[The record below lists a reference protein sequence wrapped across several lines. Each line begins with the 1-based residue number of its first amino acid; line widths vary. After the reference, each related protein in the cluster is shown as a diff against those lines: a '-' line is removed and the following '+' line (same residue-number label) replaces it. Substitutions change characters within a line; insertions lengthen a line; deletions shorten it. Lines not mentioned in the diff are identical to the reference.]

1 MSVVANVAINVDS
14 RGAVGQLKAV
24 QTQAQLTER
33 AFGGLQQA
41 IGALGVGFALSK
53 VISDVKEL
61 DTNLRRL
68 TTVGVDVV
76 KINPALS
83 SLSKELGGVAS
94 KAELAA
100 ASYQAASAGFS
111 DTAGN
116 INILRAATKAATG
129 GLADTS
135 AVTEVLVKTLNAYGM
150 SGNQAIQV
158 TDSISKAVELG
169 NQEWSDYTSQ
179 LGRVASI
186 AALAGVS
193 LDEVNAFIASATK
206 NGATAEIAFTGLGA
220 TLNTLLQPTKESQ
233 EAAAKLGLQWN
244 YGALQAKGF
253 AGLMAELAVAT
264 EKDKEATARLLGSQE
279 AMRGAMAASSKGG
292 TDFKNILEQ
301 LGNAAGKTDADFQ
314 TMKGSLENTLKA
326 LDTSFKNLSEA
337 LGKAFGPTV
346 VIVIRDITKAVNG
359 FADFMSAVPQP
370 VMDTTGTIIKL
381 VAQMLLVQKGIQGII
396 ALRAGVI
403 GMLAATAGS
412 AASAGTAAGAAATK
426 VNMLKSAMLGL
437 LKFAVVT
444 LAVDIV
450 ISGLG
455 KLAEVQ
461 ARMNAIT
468 KGSTKQFAEQIGGSA
483 LSRQEIEKLKK
494 ENRAEQARRVQEK
507 KDVKAPLVT
516 AQDDIAQAA
525 ILELDMRYAQLQ
537 TMGEKAKFLTPA
549 DRALSDSKPITAT
562 GGAGDVLDPK
572 AAKKAAKEAEKAAKL
587 AQKLAEDSA
596 QYQIQID
603 DQIFKNQVELDKMR
617 YDLQRQLQ
625 EKQLSNWV
633 NKFTGAAKE
642 QAGII
647 QSMVMGSASF
657 DAQIKEIENKIKE
670 AQQRLQ
676 SGTRMNQVQSTT
688 VAGGVGGGFLV
699 GSTGK
704 SSGPHLDLRGS
715 DREGVIREAAA
726 IIKVWQK
733 QGLPYIELPNAKI
746 NVKNMLNELQLL
758 QALRKEQMAHDVT
771 RGRPVGGSGNA
782 IDISVPAGTKVPVAA
797 GTASFQGLAGYA
809 ATSLATGN
817 RMLHGLP
824 QSKAGGGGV
833 AGGVPGENV
842 DQTKAEI
849 QGLIQQLALLKS
861 QSKSLK
867 AEDLAAGIL
876 ASTSAFREQTAQL
889 GLQSEAL
896 TLRNRLQMEG
906 VKPELIEGELQVL
919 AVNQRLRD
927 ATSALNM
934 DNKDH
939 VAIYNELNQTAT
951 TAATAIRAYAAAT
964 AAASS
969 PIQQFIAS
977 AQTQLND
984 LESVAVR
991 VSQGIGD
998 AVGNSLTKGI
1008 QGLVEGTTTAQQVF
1022 ADFLKSIG
1030 DILMQEGTKM
1040 IATYTAIAIA
1050 KSLAGLFGG
1059 GAAPAAAPS
1068 GTLPQTDMFK
1078 YVNLDGLRAAGGPVS
1093 GNSTYMVG
1101 EQGPELFVPR
1111 TAGTIV
1117 PAGPT
1122 AGIREAM
1129 ANGNGQSNA
1138 SPVLN
1143 MSFQTSTINGVEY
1156 VSRDQLEA
1164 AMMETR
1170 RQASRDGAKRGM
1182 TMTLDKLQQSPSTRS
1197 RVGLG

>member
-14 RGAVGQLKAV
+14 RGAVGQLRAV
-24 QTQAQLTER
+24 QQGAVATDKAFDKLNATTAAAEGKFKVAANGVKYFTDATGRARAENGRFLSSTER
-33 AFGGLQQA
+33 AAAGLQAQ
-41 IGALGVGFALSK
+41 G
-53 VISDVKEL
+53 
-61 DTNLRRL
+61 
-68 TTVGVDVV
+68 
-76 KINPALS
+76 
-83 SLSKELGGVAS
+83 
-94 KAELAA
+94 
-100 ASYQAASAGFS
+100 
-111 DTAGN
+111 
-116 INILRAATKAATG
+116 RAAQQASG
-129 GLADTS
+129 Q
-135 AVTEVLVKTLNAYGM
+135 M
-150 SGNQAIQV
+150 SG
-158 TDSISKAVELG
+158 L
-169 NQEWSDYTSQ
+169 
-179 LGRVASI
+179 
-186 AALAGVS
+186 
-193 LDEVNAFIASATK
+193 
-206 NGATAEIAFTGLGA
+206 
-220 TLNTLLQPTKESQ
+220 
-233 EAAAKLGLQWN
+233 
-244 YGALQAKGF
+244 
-253 AGLMAELAVAT
+253 
-264 EKDKEATARLLGSQE
+264 
-279 AMRGAMAASSKGG
+279 
-292 TDFKNILEQ
+292 
-301 LGNAAGKTDADFQ
+301 
-314 TMKGSLENTLKA
+314 
-326 LDTSFKNLSEA
+326 
-337 LGKAFGPTV
+337 
-346 VIVIRDITKAVNG
+346 
-359 FADFMSAVPQP
+359 
-370 VMDTTGTIIKL
+370 
-381 VAQMLLVQKGIQGII
+381 
-396 ALRAGVI
+396 
-403 GMLAATAGS
+403 
-412 AASAGTAAGAAATK
+412 
-426 VNMLKSAMLGL
+426 
-437 LKFAVVT
+437 
-444 LAVDIV
+444 

-455 KLAEVQ
+455 KLAAAYLGLRTAQQAFQASIQVVESERRVAALAKVFGETAQAQEAAARAAQKFGLSQTEANESFAQIYARLRPIGVSLAEIETAFNGFNTAAKLSGTSTQQASGAWLQLSQALGSGVLRGEELNSVFEQTPAVVQ
-461 ARMNAIT
+461 AIAKEMGAPIGQIRQLAQDGKITSDIVIRALKRIEIEGAGQLAEAMTGPAQQVKNLQNEFEKLQIAATKDLIPSMIGVVKELRGVLESLGPVLRNLGGIAAQTLGTIADLINAATKPKEFAAATAIRGGRLPMAGLGGISGAEELF
-468 KGSTKQFAEQIGGSA
+468 KGSSGAGGIGLTG
-483 LSRQEIEKLKK
+483 LKK
-494 ENRAEQARRVQEK
+494 ESEQLAKLRKQ
-507 KDVKAPLVT
+507 PVT
-516 AQDDIAQAA
+516 EVL
-525 ILELDMRYAQLQ
+525 LELMKNRLAR
-537 TMGEKAKFLTPA
+537 METPA
-549 DRALSDSKPITAT
+549 VTPTPTLPSGPGVGTALDS
-562 GGAGDVLDPK
+562 K

-647 QSMVMGSASF
+647 QSMVMDSASF

-746 NVKNMLNELQLL
+746 NVKNMLDELKLL
-758 QALRKEQMAHDVT
+758 QALRKEQIAHDVT
-771 RGRPVGGSGNA
+771 RGRPIGGSGNA

-842 DQTKAEI
+842 DQTKTEI
-849 QGLIQQLALLKS
+849 QGLMQQLALLKS

-867 AEDLAAGIL
+867 AEDLTAGIL

-889 GLQSEAL
+889 GMQTEAF

-906 VKPELIEGELQVL
+906 VKPELIEGELKLLEVRQQL
-919 AVNQRLRD
+919 NDRL
-927 ATSALNM
+927 
-934 DNKDH
+934 KPF
-939 VAIYNELNQTAT
+939 NELLANGTMTQEQYAQATDGIKVAAENAAIAIQTYT
-951 TAATAIRAYAAAT
+951 AAT

-969 PIQQFIAS
+969 PIQQFIGS

-998 AVGNSLTKGI
+998 AVGNSLTKGV
-1008 QGLVEGTTTAQQVF
+1008 QGLIEGTTTAQQVF

-1030 DILMQEGTKM
+1030 DILMQEGAKM

-1050 KSLAGLFGG
+1050 RSLAGLFGG
-1059 GAAPAAAPS
+1059 GSIGGGGGAQGFQMPEIAP
-1068 GTLPQTDMFK
+1068 GVGNLGPQRVF
-1078 YVNLDGLRAAGGPVS
+1078 GFAAGGNPPVGKPS
-1093 GNSTYMVG
+1093 LVG

-1143 MSFQTSTINGVEY
+1143 MSFETSTINGVEY

-1182 TMTLDKLQQSPSTRS
+1182 TMTLDRLQQSPSTRS
-1197 RVGLG
+1197 RIGLG

>member
-14 RGAVGQLKAV
+14 RGAVGKLKDVDNAAQKLD
-24 QTQAQLTER
+24 QTFKGVDGKLRDASGKFIKIGDSAQSSASKIDLLS
-33 AFGGLQQA
+33 GA
-41 IGALGVGFALSK
+41 IGKLSIGLALADAARRYFKGFN
-53 VISDVKEL
+53 E
-61 DTNLRRL
+61 
-68 TTVGVDVV
+68 
-76 KINPALS
+76 
-83 SLSKELGGVAS
+83 
-94 KAELAA
+94 AEKAA
-100 ASYQAASAGFS
+100 ASVRTLGVDSKALEGNLLGLSQKLGGLYSQTQLLTAAYDVASSGF
-111 DTAGN
+111 AN
-116 INILRAATKAATG
+116 AADNAKVLEAAAKGATG
-129 GLADTS
+129 GLSDIGTVGNAITS
-135 AVTEVLVKTLNAYGM
+135 VLNAYGK
-150 SGNQAIQV
+150 SANDAASLVDGFIQ
-158 TDSISKAVELG
+158 TQNDGKIILNEYAGYIGRLAPTAKA
-169 NQEWSDYTSQ
+169 
-179 LGRVASI
+179 
-186 AALAGVS
+186 AGVGINE
-193 LDEVNAFIASATK
+193 LNAAVATI
-206 NGATAEIAFTGLGA
+206 TAQGVPVESTFTGLNQA
-220 TLNTLLQPTKESQ
+220 LVAILKPSQ
-233 EAAAKLGLQWN
+233 EAEELAKSLGIQFNEAGLR
-244 YGALQAKGF
+244 AKGF
-253 AGLMAELAVAT
+253 GGLLEEVKTKTGGSTTQLVKLFGSVDALKAVLPLVNDDLVKYNKNVERQANASGVADKATQELGGTVSSEISKMVNQIGNLVRALDTVLGPSLGGIV
-264 EKDKEATARLLGSQE
+264 KLINFVISEATKGIYTLGQLFSMSPNKTIAKEMIQS
-279 AMRGAMAASSKGG
+279 G
-292 TDFKNILEQ
+292 Q
-301 LGNAAGKTDADFQ
+301 LGNAARVIPGIDETIGEKRRKELQ
-314 TMKGSLENTLKA
+314 KKA
-326 LDTSFKNLSEA
+326 GAGTGL
-337 LGKAFGPTV
+337 LGTG
-346 VIVIRDITKAVNG
+346 
-359 FADFMSAVPQP
+359 
-370 VMDTTGTIIKL
+370 MDQAKFIKL
-381 VAQMLLVQKGIQGII
+381 LQQQPEFK
-396 ALRAGVI
+396 
-403 GMLAATAGS
+403 
-412 AASAGTAAGAAATK
+412 TAA
-426 VNMLKSAMLGL
+426 
-437 LKFAVVT
+437 
-444 LAVDIV
+444 
-450 ISGLG
+450 
-455 KLAEVQ
+455 
-461 ARMNAIT
+461 
-468 KGSTKQFAEQIGGSA
+468 
-483 LSRQEIEKLKK
+483 
-494 ENRAEQARRVQEK
+494 
-507 KDVKAPLVT
+507 AP
-516 AQDDIAQAA
+516 
-525 ILELDMRYAQLQ
+525 
-537 TMGEKAKFLTPA
+537 LTPA
-549 DRALSDSKPITAT
+549 PVLPT
-562 GGAGDVLDPK
+562 GVVAGAVLDPK
-572 AAKKAAKEAEKAAKL
+572 ADKKAARDAEKAAKL

-625 EKQLSNWV
+625 EKQLSNFV

-647 QSMVMGSASF
+647 QSMVMGPASF

-676 SGTRMNQVQSTT
+676 SGTRMNQAQSTT

-771 RGRPVGGSGNA
+771 RGRPVGASGNA
-782 IDISVPAGTKVPVAA
+782 VDISVPSGTKVPVAA
-797 GTASFQGLAGYA
+797 GAASFQGLAGYA

-824 QSKAGGGGV
+824 QSKAGGGGA

-842 DQTKAEI
+842 DQIKTEI
-849 QGLIQQLALLKS
+849 QGLLQQLALLKS

-867 AEDLAAGIL
+867 AEDLTAGIL

-889 GLQSEAL
+889 GLQTEAF

-906 VKPELIEGELQVL
+906 VKPELIEGELKLLEVRQQL
-919 AVNQRLRD
+919 NDRL
-927 ATSALNM
+927 
-934 DNKDH
+934 KPF
-939 VAIYNELNQTAT
+939 NELLANGTMTQEQYAQATDGIKVAAENAAIAIQTYT
-951 TAATAIRAYAAAT
+951 AAT

-969 PIQQFIAS
+969 PIQQFIGS
-977 AQTQLND
+977 AQTQLKD

-1059 GAAPAAAPS
+1059 GGGGFDAGTSTAFGGGIPGLDMGQFGGIKMFAEGGRPPVGRPS
-1068 GTLPQTDMFK
+1068 L
-1078 YVNLDGLRAAGGPVS
+1078 
-1093 GNSTYMVG
+1093 VG
-1101 EQGPELFVPR
+1101 EKGPELFVPR

-1143 MSFQTSTINGVEY
+1143 MSFESSTINGVEY

-1182 TMTLDKLQQSPSTRS
+1182 TMTLDRLQQSPSTRS
-1197 RVGLG
+1197 RVGIG